1 MPELPEVETV
11 AQQLKKVIVKK
22 TVAHVEIC
30 KSKSWHGD
38 PKKIGG
44 QTIHNISRRS
54 KIIRIEFGQ
63 DLNLLI
69 HLKMSGQL
77 IYVDGNKRVGGGHP
91 TADWI
96 QDLPSSHTRV
106 IFTFTDK
113 TKLFFNDQRVF
124 GWIKVMTDQEV

>member
-11 AQQLKKVIVKK
+11 AQQLKKVILKK
-22 TVAHVEIC
+22 KVTNVEVL
-30 KSKSWHGD
+30 KPKSWHGD
-38 PKKIGG
+38 SKAVNG
-44 QTIHNISRRS
+44 QTIQNISRRA
-54 KIIRIEFGQ
+54 KIIRIEFGHN
-63 DLNLLI
+63 LNLLI

-77 IYVDGNKRVGGGHP
+77 IYVNGEKRVGGGHP

-124 GWIKVMTDQEV
+124 GWIKVMNDRK